1 MPSAP
6 PPAAKT
12 AIAACVLAMLSGWA
26 ASVVATN
33 LITGWWDSDRLFC
46 VGVGFLAFV
55 FMAAIVSGVITLL
68 LRRAVGRFLITG
80 GAVVAL
86 LTFGA
91 VFVAGAKVS
100 WAVYTIPALPL
111 ASMLLALHPA
121 TARWVRG

>member
-1 MPSAP
+1 M
-6 PPAAKT
+6 
-12 AIAACVLAMLSGWA
+12 
-26 ASVVATN
+26 VATN
-33 LITGWWDSDRLFC
+33 LITGWWNSDRLFC

-68 LRRAVGRFLITG
+68 LRRAVGRFLITI

-91 VFVAGAKVS
+91 VFVAGAKVP
-100 WAVYTIPALPL
+100 WAVYAIPVLPL

-121 TARWVRG
+121 TARWVRGGH